1 MFFRLSSLELRPARL
16 RDRAR
21 DDARGRRPGAAP
33 ARPRRGPARA
43 GRRPPGGASRP
54 RRAHPGLR
62 PDTGRR
68 AVRRPPGGRR
78 PDGQRDRHDLPS
90 RADPARADAH
100 TISRRARAIHG
111 CDDPPVE
118 GGSRNRSGSSGDRG
132 WGGAAALVVALR
144 RRGARRR
151 ADRQRAAPL
160 RRDVERDDRHADG
173 AGLGAEQPCA
183 RRRARDRDRGRR
195 RCARLARALPRNP
208 HAGRDQRRP
217 RSGPCLGAAADHVRP
232 RPPGPWL
239 VTVPDTPLVDVRA
252 SMELPPAA
260 EGPS

>member
-1 MFFRLSSLELRPARL
+1 MFFPAEQSRARPARV

-68 AVRRPPGGRR
+68 RYDARRRPSSRR
-78 PDGQRDRHDLPS
+78 PTRSARPTFARRPCTSRCAHDLSTSSSDYTDATIRLS
-90 RADPARADAH
+90 RAVPGTAAARAAIADGR
-100 TISRRARAIHG
+100 SCSAR
-111 CDDPPVE
+111 C
-118 GGSRNRSGSSGDRG
+118 
-132 WGGAAALVVALR
+132 ALR

-183 RRRARDRDRGRR
+183 RRHARDRDRGRR

-232 RPPGPWL
+232 RPPGPSARHR
-239 VTVPDTPLVDVRA
+239 PRHAARRRA
-252 SMELPPAA
+252 RVHGAAPAA